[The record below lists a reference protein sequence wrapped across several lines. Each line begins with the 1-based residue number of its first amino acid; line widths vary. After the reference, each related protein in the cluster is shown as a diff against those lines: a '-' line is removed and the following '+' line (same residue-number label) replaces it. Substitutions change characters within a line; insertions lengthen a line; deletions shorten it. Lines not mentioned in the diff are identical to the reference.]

1 MTISDEDH
9 ERITRAIRSA
19 EEKTSGEIVCV
30 LARVS
35 SDATAF
41 PVFIA
46 AVVTLVPPWL
56 LVAFTAMPVLRILSV
71 QVILFIVLLM
81 LLCISA
87 VRVALVPRRA
97 RRAIAYRVAMEQFI
111 NRGIAR
117 KVDRCGILI
126 FVSLAERYARIIA
139 DDEIATRVS
148 QSRWQA
154 AVDALIA
161 HVREDHVADGFVAA
175 IELCGKELAQHFP
188 PTHGSRGK
196 LPDRLYVI

>member
-1 MTISDEDH
+1 MTITNEDH
-9 ERITRAIRSA
+9 ERITKAIRSA

-35 SDATAF
+35 SHATVF

-46 AVVTLVPPWL
+46 AVVALVTPWL

-71 QVILFIVLLM
+71 QGILFLVLLAI
-81 LLCISA
+81 LCIPA

-111 NRGIAR
+111 SRGIAR
-117 KVDRCGILI
+117 NIGASGILI
-126 FVSLAERYARIIA
+126 FVSLAERYARIIV
-139 DDEIATRVS
+139 DDEIARRVP

-161 HVREDHVADGFVAA
+161 HAREDRVADGFIVA
-175 IELCGKELAQHFP
+175 IELCGNELAQHFP
-188 PTHGSRGK
+188 RTHDSRGK

>member
-1 MTISDEDH
+1 MTISPQDH
-9 ERITRAIRSA
+9 ERITQAIRSA
-19 EEKTSGEIVCV
+19 EATTSGEIVCV
-30 LARVS
+30 LARIS
-35 SDATAF
+35 SHATVF

-46 AVVTLVPPWL
+46 AIVALVMPWL
-56 LVAFTAMPVLRILSV
+56 LVAFTALPVLRILSV
-71 QVILFIVLLM
+71 QVILFVALLM
-81 LLCISA
+81 ILSIPA
-87 VRVALVPRRA
+87 VRVLLVPRKA

-117 KVDRCGILI
+117 NPNRCGILI

-139 DDEIATRVS
+139 DEEIAKRVP
-148 QSRWQA
+148 QSKWQA

-161 HVREDHVADGFVAA
+161 YAREDRVADGFIAA

-188 PTHGSRGK
+188 PTRDSRGK

>member
-1 MTISDEDH
+1 MTISTQDH

-19 EEKTSGEIVCV
+19 EVQTSGEIVCV
-30 LARVS
+30 LARIS
-35 SDATAF
+35 SHATVF

-46 AVVTLVPPWL
+46 AIVALVLPWL
-56 LVAFTAMPVLRILSV
+56 LVSFTAMPVLRILSL

-81 LLCISA
+81 VFSIPA
-87 VRVALVPRRA
+87 VRVMLVPRKA

-117 KVDRCGILI
+117 NPNRCGILI

-139 DDEIATRVS
+139 DDEIAKRVP
-148 QSRWQA
+148 QSKWQA

-161 HVREDHVADGFVAA
+161 HAREDRVVDGFIAA

-188 PTHGSRGK
+188 PTHDARGK

>member
-1 MTISDEDH
+1 MTISTQDH

-30 LARVS
+30 LARIS
-35 SDATAF
+35 SHATVF
-41 PVFIA
+41 PAFIA
-46 AVVTLVPPWL
+46 AIVALVMPWL
-56 LVAFTAMPVLRILSV
+56 LVSFTALPVLRILSM
-71 QVILFIVLLM
+71 QVIMFVVLLVI
-81 LLCISA
+81 LSIPA
-87 VRVALVPRRA
+87 VRVVLVPRKA

-117 KVDRCGILI
+117 NPNRCGILI
-126 FVSLAERYARIIA
+126 FVSVAERYARIIA
-139 DDEIATRVS
+139 DEEIAKRVP
-148 QSRWQA
+148 QAKWQA

-161 HVREDHVADGFVAA
+161 HAREDHVADGFVAA

-188 PTHGSRGK
+188 PSDDRRGK

>member
-1 MTISDEDH
+1 MAISKQDQ
-9 ERITRAIRSA
+9 ERITQAIRSA
-19 EEKTSGEIVCV
+19 EENTSGEIVCV

-35 SDATAF
+35 SHATAF

-46 AVVTLVPPWL
+46 ATIAFAMPWL
-56 LVAFTAMPVLRILSV
+56 LVVFTVMPVLRILSM
-71 QVILFIVLLM
+71 QVILFVVLLVI
-81 LLCISA
+81 LCAPA
-87 VRVALVPRRA
+87 VRVALLPRKA

-111 NRGIAR
+111 NRGIAQNPN
-117 KVDRCGILI
+117 RCGILI
-126 FVSLAERYARIIA
+126 FASLAERYARIIV
-139 DDEIATRVS
+139 DDEIAKRVP

-161 HVREDHVADGFVAA
+161 RAREDRITDGFVAA

-188 PTHGSRGK
+188 PTQDRRGK

>member
-1 MTISDEDH
+1 MTISTEDH

-35 SDATAF
+35 SHATVF
-41 PVFIA
+41 PTFVA
-46 AVVTLVPPWL
+46 AVVALVTPWL

-71 QVILFIVLLM
+71 QVVVFAVLL
-81 LLCISA
+81 LVLCIPA
-87 VRVALVPRRA
+87 VRVGLMPRRA

-117 KVDRCGILI
+117 NIDRCGILI

-139 DDEIATRVS
+139 DDEIAKRVP
-148 QSRWQA
+148 QSRWQT

-161 HVREDHVADGFVAA
+161 HAREDRVADGFIVA
-175 IELCGKELAQHFP
+175 IELCGNELAQHFP
-188 PTHGSRGK
+188 RTDDNRGK

>member
-1 MTISDEDH
+1 MTISNEDH

-19 EEKTSGEIVCV
+19 EVKTSGEIVCV

-35 SDATAF
+35 SHATVF
-41 PVFIA
+41 PVFVA
-46 AVVTLVPPWL
+46 AVVALVMPWL

-71 QVILFIVLLM
+71 QVILFVVLLM
-81 LLCISA
+81 ILCVPA

-117 KVDRCGILI
+117 NVDRCGILI

-139 DDEIATRVS
+139 DDEIAKRVP

-161 HVREDHVADGFVAA
+161 HAREDHVADGFIAA

-188 PTHGSRGK
+188 PTDDSRGK
-196 LPDRLYVI
+196 LPDRLNVI

>member
-1 MTISDEDH
+1 MTISNEDQ
-9 ERITRAIRSA
+9 ERITKAIRSA
-19 EEKTSGEIVCV
+19 EERTSGEIVCV

-35 SDATAF
+35 SHATVF

-46 AVVTLVPPWL
+46 AMVALATPWMLVI
-56 LVAFTAMPVLRILSV
+56 FTAMPVLRILSV
-71 QVILFIVLLM
+71 QVILFVVLLT
-81 LLCISA
+81 LLCIPA
-87 VRVALVPRRA
+87 GRVALVPRRA

-111 NRGIAR
+111 SRGIAR
-117 KVDRCGILI
+117 NVDRCGILI

-139 DDEIATRVS
+139 DDEIAKRVP

-161 HVREDHVADGFVAA
+161 HAREDHIADGFISA

-188 PTHGSRGK
+188 PTHDSRGK

>member
-1 MTISDEDH
+1 MTISNDDH
-9 ERITRAIRSA
+9 ERITRAIRLA
-19 EEKTSGEIVCV
+19 EERTSGEIVCV

-35 SDATAF
+35 SHATVF

-46 AVVTLVPPWL
+46 ATVALVTPWL
-56 LVAFTAMPVLRILSV
+56 LVAFTAMPVLRILSL
-71 QVILFIVLLM
+71 QVIVFAIFLM
-81 LLCISA
+81 VLCIPA
-87 VRVALVPRRA
+87 MRVALVPRRA

-117 KVDRCGILI
+117 NVDRCGILI

-139 DDEIATRVS
+139 DDEIAKRVP
-148 QSRWQA
+148 QARWQA

-161 HVREDHVADGFVAA
+161 HAREDRIADGFIAA

-188 PTHGSRGK
+188 PTHDSRGK

>member
-1 MTISDEDH
+1 MTISNEDH
-9 ERITRAIRSA
+9 ERITNAIRSA

-35 SDATAF
+35 SHATVF

-46 AVVTLVPPWL
+46 AMVALVTPWL
-56 LVAFTAMPVLRILSV
+56 LVGFTAMPVLRILSV
-71 QVILFIVLLM
+71 QVILFVVLLTI
-81 LLCISA
+81 LCIPA

-117 KVDRCGILI
+117 NADRCGILI

-139 DDEIATRVS
+139 DDEIAKRVP

-161 HVREDHVADGFVAA
+161 HAREDRVGDGFIAA

-188 PTHGSRGK
+188 PKHDSRGK

>member
-1 MTISDEDH
+1 MTISNEDH
-9 ERITRAIRSA
+9 ERITGHSVGRREDLRRDRLRARARI
-19 EEKTSGEIVCV
+19 
-30 LARVS
+30 LACNG
-35 SDATAF
+35 F
-41 PVFIA
+41 PYLSQRWW
-46 AVVTLVPPWL
+46 LVMPWL

-71 QVILFIVLLM
+71 QVILFVVLLM
-81 LLCISA
+81 ILCVPA

-117 KVDRCGILI
+117 NVDRCGILI

-139 DDEIATRVS
+139 DDEIAKRVP

-161 HVREDHVADGFVAA
+161 HAREDHVADGFIAA

-188 PTHGSRGK
+188 PTDDSRGK

>member
-1 MTISDEDH
+1 MTITNEDH
-9 ERITRAIRSA
+9 ERITKAIRSA

-30 LARVS
+30 LAHVS
-35 SDATAF
+35 SHATVV

-46 AVVTLVPPWL
+46 AVAALVAPWL
-56 LVAFTAMPVLRILSV
+56 LVAFTAMPVLQILAV
-71 QVILFIVLLM
+71 QGILFVVLLAI
-81 LLCISA
+81 LCIPA

-111 NRGIAR
+111 SRGIAR
-117 KVDRCGILI
+117 NPNRCGILI

-139 DDEIATRVS
+139 DDEIAKLVP

-161 HVREDHVADGFVAA
+161 HAREERIADGFIAA
-175 IELCGKELAQHFP
+175 IESCGNELAQHFP
-188 PTHGSRGK
+188 ATHDRRGK

>member
-1 MTISDEDH
+1 MAISNQDH

-19 EEKTSGEIVCV
+19 EEETSGEIVCV

-35 SDATAF
+35 SHATAF

-46 AVVTLVPPWL
+46 ATAALVMPWL

-71 QVILFIVLLM
+71 QIILFVALLM
-81 LLCISA
+81 ILCIPA
-87 VRVALVPRRA
+87 VRVALVPRKA

-117 KVDRCGILI
+117 NPNRCGILI

-139 DDEIATRVS
+139 DDEIAKRVP

-154 AVDALIA
+154 AVDALISHA
-161 HVREDHVADGFVAA
+161 REDRIADGFIAA

-188 PTHGSRGK
+188 PVDSSRGK

>member
-1 MTISDEDH
+1 MTISKEDH
-9 ERITRAIRSA
+9 ERITKAIRSA

-30 LARVS
+30 LTPIS
-35 SDATAF
+35 SHATVL

-46 AVVTLVPPWL
+46 AVAALVTPWPLVI
-56 LVAFTAMPVLRILSV
+56 FTSMPVLRILSV
-71 QVILFIVLLM
+71 QAIIFVALLM
-81 LLCISA
+81 ILCIPA
-87 VRVALVPRRA
+87 VRIALVPHRA

-117 KVDRCGILI
+117 NVHRCGILI

-139 DDEIATRVS
+139 DEEIAKRVPH
-148 QSRWQA
+148 SRWQA

-161 HVREDHVADGFVAA
+161 HAREDRVADGFIAA

-188 PTHGSRGK
+188 PTQDSRGK

>member
-1 MTISDEDH
+1 MTISTQDH

-19 EEKTSGEIVCV
+19 EVQTSGEIVCV
-30 LARVS
+30 LARIS
-35 SDATAF
+35 SHATVF

-46 AVVTLVPPWL
+46 AIVALVLPWL
-56 LVAFTAMPVLRILSV
+56 LVSFTAMPVLRILSL

-81 LLCISA
+81 VFSIPA
-87 VRVALVPRRA
+87 VRVMLVPRKA

-117 KVDRCGILI
+117 NPNRCGILI

-139 DDEIATRVS
+139 DDEIAKRVP
-148 QSRWQA
+148 QSKWQA

-161 HVREDHVADGFVAA
+161 HAREDRVVDGFIAA

-188 PTHGSRGK
+188 PTHDTRGK

>member
-1 MTISDEDH
+1 MTISIHDH

-19 EEKTSGEIVCV
+19 EEKPSGEIVCV
-30 LARVS
+30 LAQIS
-35 SDATAF
+35 SHATVF

-46 AVVTLVPPWL
+46 AIIALVTPWL
-56 LVAFTAMPVLRILSV
+56 LVVFTTFPVLRMLSV
-71 QVILFIVLLM
+71 QVILFVVLLVT
-81 LLCISA
+81 LCIPA

-117 KVDRCGILI
+117 NPNRCGILI

-139 DDEIATRVS
+139 DDEIAKRVP

-154 AVDALIA
+154 AVDDLIV
-161 HVREDHVADGFVAA
+161 HDGQDH
-175 IELCGKELAQHFP
+175 
-188 PTHGSRGK
+188 
-196 LPDRLYVI
+196 

>member
-1 MTISDEDH
+1 MTISNEDH

-35 SDATAF
+35 SHATVF

-46 AVVTLVPPWL
+46 AVVALVTPWL

-71 QVILFIVLLM
+71 QIILFIVLLM
-81 LLCISA
+81 ILSISA

-117 KVDRCGILI
+117 NVDRCGILI
-126 FVSLAERYARIIA
+126 FVSLVERYARIIA
-139 DDEIATRVS
+139 DDEIAKRVP

-161 HVREDHVADGFVAA
+161 HAREDRVADDLLAGSNCVDKSSRSTFPQPMTVAA
-175 IELCGKELAQHFP
+175 SCQIA
-188 PTHGSRGK
+188 SM
-196 LPDRLYVI
+196 

>member
-1 MTISDEDH
+1 MTISNEDH
-9 ERITRAIRSA
+9 ERITRAIRLA

-30 LARVS
+30 LARIS
-35 SDATAF
+35 SHATVF
-41 PVFIA
+41 PIFVA
-46 AVVTLVPPWL
+46 AVVALVTPWL

-71 QVILFIVLLM
+71 QVVVFAVLLM
-81 LLCISA
+81 VLCIPA

-111 NRGIAR
+111 SRGIAR
-117 KVDRCGILI
+117 NVDHCGILI

-139 DDEIATRVS
+139 DDEIAKRVP

-161 HVREDHVADGFVAA
+161 HAREDRVADGFIVA

-188 PTHGSRGK
+188 RTGADRGK

>member
-1 MTISDEDH
+1 MTISTEDH

-30 LARVS
+30 LAHVS
-35 SDATAF
+35 SHATVF

-46 AVVTLVPPWL
+46 ALVALVAPWL
-56 LVAFTAMPVLRILSV
+56 LVVFTAMPVLRILSV
-71 QVILFIVLLM
+71 QIIIFVVLLAI
-81 LLCISA
+81 LCIPA

-111 NRGIAR
+111 SRGIAR
-117 KVDRCGILI
+117 NIERCGVLI

-139 DDEIATRVS
+139 DDEIAKRVP

-161 HVREDHVADGFVAA
+161 HAREDRVADGFIAA

-188 PTHGSRGK
+188 PTHDRRGK
-196 LPDRLYVI
+196 LPDRLYII